1 MALTDVRILYFGVD
15 KTIVGYGD
23 VLRIDVTLQERT
35 GNSGTL
41 KLTPYLGKDSESW
54 WYTYPDMDVTLS
66 AFETKAVTYLLYVP
80 EDSDIK
86 DILVMAY
93 SPDFLTKFDEL
104 VHHDII
110 TVVPEAP
117 YTPPV
122 DILQVTPYKRD
133 YVYGE
138 SMGLDI
144 TLENTQAYT
153 NYLYVVIYVGNES
166 TGSWWKYPDTYVVL
180 SPGEVDVLTKHLAIP
195 ADSGVTDILVMTY
208 DLDLI
213 DKYDEMIKHGVLSVT
228 PPPAPT
234 HARVELMNLCPFTF
248 SPKLGYSIRPEG
260 ASLWKDAPIVTG
272 APFSNIESQT
282 MDSGQVDVPVTVHGK
297 VYAWLQVYDPN
308 NKVIASAG
316 GPDDTSVYFDVY

>member
-1 MALTDVRILYFGVD
+1 MALTDVQILYIGVD
-15 KTIVGYGD
+15 KSLVGYGD
-23 VLRIDVTLQERT
+23 VLRIDVSLQERA

-54 WYTYPDMDVTLS
+54 WYTYGDMAVTLS
-66 AFETKAVTYLLYVP
+66 AYETKAISYYLYVP

-104 VHHDII
+104 VHHNII
-110 TVVPEAP
+110 TVVPEVT
-117 YTPPV
+117 YVPPV

-144 TLENTQAYT
+144 TLENTQSNT
-153 NYLYVVIYVGNES
+153 NYLYVVIYIGNES
-166 TGSWWKYPDTYVVL
+166 ADTWWKYPDYYEIL
-180 SPGEVDVLTKHLAIP
+180 SPGEVRVLTKHLTIP
-195 ADSGVTDILVMTY
+195 EDSGVTDILVMTY

-213 DKYDEMIKHGVLSVT
+213 DKYDEMIKKGVLSVT
-228 PPPAPT
+228 PAPAPT
-234 HARVELMNLCPFTF
+234 HAQVELINICPYTF
-248 SPKLGYSIRPEG
+248 APKLGYSIRPEG

-272 APFSNIESQT
+272 VPFSNIESQT
-282 MDSGQVDVPVTVHGK
+282 MNSGQVAVPVSVSGR
-297 VYAWLQVYDPN
+297 VYAWMQVYDPN

-316 GPDDTSVYFDVY
+316 GPGDTSVYFDVY